1 MEYPGRWGLYLST
14 LYTHSIL
21 LYSVC
26 KHQSWIPQSVTTGG
40 FFIAFYLFEKRLKS

>member
-1 MEYPGRWGLYLST
+1 MEYPGRWGTGVSIH
-14 LYTHSIL
+14 THSIL

-40 FFIAFYLFEKRLKS
+40 FFIAFYLFEKRSKS